1 MIRLAAVLAVIVL
14 AVPLAVAQTQVR
26 GDWITLGDVAPVTGE
41 AATILIGP
49 SPPAGQTLALDP
61 AFLVSV
67 AKKSGVILA
76 IPLDQPIWVVREAGN
91 ATPARPANVA
101 RPANQAPAIAGEKQ
115 EAEILVLLRDI
126 DRGQRIAEGDLDW
139 APAASAR
146 AARNVA
152 TDIGLVVGMELRR
165 SLKAGQPL
173 QTSDLKQPTLI
184 RRGEPVRLI
193 YASPGLTLTVDGQA
207 QGDAGKGESVR
218 VLNTY
223 SKRTIDAVAEAEGEA
238 HVTRR

>member
-1 MIRLAAVLAVIVL
+1 R
-14 AVPLAVAQTQVR
+14 
-26 GDWITLGDVAPVTGE
+26 DWSSDVCSSD
-41 AATILIGP
+41 L
-49 SPPAGQTLALDP
+49 
-61 AFLVSV
+61 
-67 AKKSGVILA
+67 
-76 IPLDQPIWVVREAGN
+76 
-91 ATPARPANVA
+91 
-101 RPANQAPAIAGEKQ
+101 ANQAPAIAGEKQ

-184 RRGEPVRLI
+184 RRGEPVRPI
-193 YASPGLTLTVDGQA
+193 YAS
-207 QGDAGKGESVR
+207 AGPRPKA
-218 VLNTY
+218 
-223 SKRTIDAVAEAEGEA
+223 KRT
-238 HVTRR
+238 